1 MSILFKIG
9 NKAFEFGTIG
19 KPNDELWNAHYRVRL
34 GRRFWLFGK
43 TFYYMIYD
51 KRVLNES

>member
-19 KPNDELWNAHYRVRL
+19 KPNDELWNNHYRVRL

-51 KRVLNES
+51 KTVNKS